1 MRHQMLVTTVT
12 AQLMLR
18 QLNAPGAGMTTPRS
32 SQLGSTAL
40 SRPKTVCSQH
50 RVSGY
55 ELVGGKWCCVACGLP
70 DYRHETFE
78 ETLARRE
85 RERAAGQ

>member
-1 MRHQMLVTTVT
+1 M
-12 AQLMLR
+12 
-18 QLNAPGAGMTTPRS
+18 S
-32 SQLGSTAL
+32 W
-40 SRPKTVCSQH
+40 PKTVCGQH

-55 ELVGGKWCCVACGLP
+55 QLVGGKWCCVACGLP